1 MQISRLI
8 EMIHILLDKR
18 AVTAAELAEHFE
30 ISVRTVYRD
39 IEALSQAGFPVYAE
53 RGRSGG
59 IRITEGYSLDKS
71 VLTDEEKTELIGALA
86 GFAALGASDSRA
98 ASHIR
103 AFFGGAEEPDW
114 VQIDFSDW
122 GSSQQELYADIKK
135 CIFEKRRLSFDY
147 YNSMGEKS
155 RRSTFPVQLR
165 FRSKTW
171 YLSAYCFEKQA
182 MRLFKLR
189 RMKNAAVGDICERPN
204 ISEEI
209 TEAPDY
215 SYVRKITLKISGRMA
230 YRVYDEFDEDNITKN
245 SDGSFPVTC
254 SYIVDDWVYGM
265 ILSYGEYCEVLSPDD
280 IRETAKEK
288 INAMKN
294 VYGE

>member
-30 ISVRTVYRD
+30 ISVRT
-39 IEALSQAGFPVYAE
+39 AE

-103 AFFGGAEEPDW
+103 SFFGGAEEPDW

-135 CIFEKRRLSFDY
+135 CIFEKRMLSFDY

-189 RMKNAAVGDICERPN
+189 RMKNAAVGDICDRPN

-209 TEAPDY
+209 AEAPDY

-245 SDGSFPVTC
+245 SDGSFTVTC

>member
-103 AFFGGAEEPDW
+103 SFFGGAEEPDW

-122 GSSQQELYADIKK
+122 GSSQQELYADIRK
-135 CIFEKRRLSFDY
+135 CIFESVC
-147 YNSMGEKS
+147 
-155 RRSTFPVQLR
+155 FPLIIIIPWAKKPQKHI
-165 FRSKTW
+165 SG
-171 YLSAYCFEKQA
+171 A
-182 MRLFKLR
+182 
-189 RMKNAAVGDICERPN
+189 AAVQEQNMVSQR
-204 ISEEI
+204 
-209 TEAPDY
+209 
-215 SYVRKITLKISGRMA
+215 
-230 YRVYDEFDEDNITKN
+230 
-245 SDGSFPVTC
+245 
-254 SYIVDDWVYGM
+254 
-265 ILSYGEYCEVLSPDD
+265 ILL
-280 IRETAKEK
+280 
-288 INAMKN
+288 
-294 VYGE
+294 